1 VSICENQWLYT
12 FGYLSVSICENQWLI
27 TNATEN
33 KMKDIWEE
41 QLKWLESGEPFVLAR
56 VIRTWRSAPRK
67 SGAGMLIGKG
77 TAKDSLPKVLGSV
90 SGGCIEGAVIE
101 EALDV
106 LESEESRK
114 LSFGVEDDLAL
125 SVGLSCGGE
134 VSVLLE
140 KHWAF
145 STMPATKKVW
155 NALQNCIRNNEPAIL
170 ISALPDES
178 RASADNKSPL
188 LILPEGENVGGMQN
202 NLEEASALAKEA
214 YKERE
219 NRIVEIGGE
228 EYFIQIFPR
237 RDQLLIIGAGHITI
251 PLVRFA
257 KELDFLTVVI
267 DPRTVFA
274 NPDRFPVPPDQLIAK
289 WPDDVL
295 PDFPLNEDTYAILL
309 THDPKIDDPAL
320 HILLKN
326 NLPYIG
332 ALGSSR
338 THAKRC
344 ARLEEAGFD
353 AASIAQIKG
362 PAGAD
367 IGAQTASEIALSMIA
382 EVVAAK
388 HGKLKR

>member
-1 VSICENQWLYT
+1 
-12 FGYLSVSICENQWLI
+12 
-27 TNATEN
+27 
-33 KMKDIWEE
+33 MRDIWEE
-41 QLKWLESGEPFVLAR
+41 QLKWVESGEPFVLAR
-56 VIRTWRSAPRK
+56 VIHTWRSAPRK

-77 TAKDSLPKVLGSV
+77 MRVAGSV

-101 EALDV
+101 EALDA
-106 LESEESRK
+106 LENGESRR
-114 LSFGVEDDLAL
+114 LSFGVEDELAL

-145 STMPATKKVW
+145 SADPNTKKVW
-155 NALQNCIRNNEPAIL
+155 DTLQNCIYNNNPAVL
-170 ISALPDES
+170 ISPLPAKTGSSTEEQDL
-178 RASADNKSPL
+178 L
-188 LILPEGENVGGMQN
+188 LIIPDGENVGGMQN
-202 NLEEASALAKEA
+202 NYEEAVSLAGQA

-219 NRIVEIGGE
+219 NKIVELGGKE
-228 EYFIQIFPR
+228 CFIQVFPR
-237 RDQLLIIGAGHITI
+237 RDQLVIIGAGHITI

-257 KELDFLTVVI
+257 KELDFHTIVI
-267 DPRTVFA
+267 DPRSVFA
-274 NPDRFPVPPDQLIAK
+274 APERFAVPPDQLIPK

-295 PDFPLNEDTYAILL
+295 PEIPLNEDTYAILL

-344 ARLEEAGFD
+344 ARLEEAGFGTD
-353 AASIAQIKG
+353 SIAQIKG

-367 IGAQTASEIALSMIA
+367 IGAQTAAEIALSMIA

-388 HGKLKR
+388 HGKL

>member
-1 VSICENQWLYT
+1 
-12 FGYLSVSICENQWLI
+12 
-27 TNATEN
+27 
-33 KMKDIWEE
+33 MRDIWAE
-41 QLKWLESGEPFVLAR
+41 QLNWVDSGKPFVLAR

-67 SGAGMLIGKG
+67 SGAGMIIGKG
-77 TAKDSLPKVLGSV
+77 MDKDSLPKVVGSV

-101 EALDV
+101 EALEV
-106 LESEESRK
+106 LESGESRT
-114 LSFGVEDDLAL
+114 LSYGVEDELAL

-140 KHWAF
+140 KHWAL
-145 STMPATKKVW
+145 STDPNTKNIW
-155 NALQNCIRNNEPAIL
+155 DTLQDCIRNNIPAIL
-170 ISALPDES
+170 ISPLPAENGS
-178 RASADNKSPL
+178 SGENQSPL
-188 LILPEGENVGGMQN
+188 LILPEAENAVDLQN
-202 NLEEASALAKEA
+202 NHEEANALAEEA

-228 EYFIQIFPR
+228 EFFIQVFPR

-257 KELDFLTVVI
+257 MDLDFLTVVI

-274 NPDRFPVPPDQLIAK
+274 NPERFPVPPDQLISK

-295 PDFPLNEDTYAILL
+295 PDLALNEDTYAILL

-353 AASIAQIKG
+353 ADSIAQIKG

-367 IGAQTASEIALSMIA
+367 IGAQTAAEIALSMIA

-388 HGKLKR
+388 HGKL

>member
-1 VSICENQWLYT
+1 
-12 FGYLSVSICENQWLI
+12 
-27 TNATEN
+27 
-33 KMKDIWEE
+33 MRDIWEE
-41 QLKWLESGEPFVLAR
+41 QLKWLESGEPFLLAR

-67 SGAGMLIGKG
+67 SGAGMLIAKG
-77 TAKDSLPKVLGSV
+77 VDNAPLPKVLGSV

-101 EALDV
+101 EALEV
-106 LESEESRK
+106 LVSGESRK
-114 LSFGVEDDLAL
+114 ISFGIEDDLAL

-134 VSVLLE
+134 VTVLLE

-145 STMPATKKVW
+145 STMLETKKVW
-155 NALQNCIRNNEPAIL
+155 NALQSCIRNNEPAIL
-170 ISALPDES
+170 ISALPKENGS
-178 RASADNKSPL
+178 SAENPTPL

-202 NLEEASALAKEA
+202 NFEEVSALAEEA

-219 NRIVEIGGE
+219 NKIVEIGGE
-228 EYFIQIFPR
+228 EYFMQIFPR

-274 NPDRFPVPPDQLIAK
+274 NPERFPVPPDQLISK
-289 WPDDVL
+289 WPEDVL

-326 NLPYIG
+326 KLTYIG

-353 AASIAQIKG
+353 TASIAQIKG

-367 IGAQTASEIALSMIA
+367 IGAETAAEIALSMIA

-388 HGKLKR
+388 HGKLK

>member
-1 VSICENQWLYT
+1 
-12 FGYLSVSICENQWLI
+12 
-27 TNATEN
+27 
-33 KMKDIWEE
+33 MRDIWEE

-67 SGAGMLIGKG
+67 SGAGMLIAKG
-77 TAKDSLPKVLGSV
+77 VDNAPLPKVLGSV

-101 EALDV
+101 EALEV
-106 LESEESRK
+106 LVSGESRK
-114 LSFGVEDDLAL
+114 ISFGIEDDLAL
-125 SVGLSCGGE
+125 SAGLSCGGE
-134 VSVLLE
+134 VTVLLE

-145 STMPATKKVW
+145 STMLETKKVW
-155 NALQNCIRNNEPAIL
+155 NALQSCIRNNEPAIL
-170 ISALPDES
+170 ISALPKENGS
-178 RASADNKSPL
+178 SAENPTPL

-202 NLEEASALAKEA
+202 NFEEVSALAEEA

-219 NRIVEIGGE
+219 NKIVEIGGE
-228 EYFIQIFPR
+228 EYFMQIFPR

-274 NPDRFPVPPDQLIAK
+274 NPERFPVPPDQLISK
-289 WPDDVL
+289 WPEDVL

-326 NLPYIG
+326 KLTYIG

-353 AASIAQIKG
+353 TASIAQIKG

-367 IGAQTASEIALSMIA
+367 IGAETAAEIALSMIA

-388 HGKLKR
+388 HGKLK

>member
-1 VSICENQWLYT
+1 
-12 FGYLSVSICENQWLI
+12 
-27 TNATEN
+27 
-33 KMKDIWEE
+33 MKDIWEE

-106 LESEESRK
+106 LESEKSRK

>member
-1 VSICENQWLYT
+1 
-12 FGYLSVSICENQWLI
+12 
-27 TNATEN
+27 
-33 KMKDIWEE
+33 MRDIWAE
-41 QLKWLESGEPFVLAR
+41 QLNWVDSGKPFVLAR

-67 SGAGMLIGKG
+67 SGAGMIIGKG
-77 TAKDSLPKVLGSV
+77 MDKDSLPKVAGSV

-101 EALDV
+101 EALEV
-106 LESEESRK
+106 LESGESRT
-114 LSFGVEDDLAL
+114 LSYGVEDDLAL

-140 KHWAF
+140 KHWAL
-145 STMPATKKVW
+145 STDPNTKNIW
-155 NALQNCIRNNEPAIL
+155 DTLQDCIRNNNPAIL
-170 ISALPDES
+170 ISPLPAENGS
-178 RASADNKSPL
+178 SGENKSPQ
-188 LILPEGENVGGMQN
+188 LILPEAENPVDLKG
-202 NLEEASALAKEA
+202 
-214 YKERE
+214 
-219 NRIVEIGGE
+219 
-228 EYFIQIFPR
+228 
-237 RDQLLIIGAGHITI
+237 TI

-257 KELDFLTVVI
+257 MDLDFLTVVI

-274 NPDRFPVPPDQLIAK
+274 NRERFTVPPDQLISK

-295 PDFPLNEDTYAILL
+295 QDFPLNEDTYAILL

-326 NLPYIG
+326 NLQYIG
-332 ALGSSR
+332 VLGSSR

-353 AASIAQIKG
+353 ADSIAQIKG

-367 IGAQTASEIALSMIA
+367 IGAQTAAEIALSMIS

-388 HGKLKR
+388 HGKL

>member
-1 VSICENQWLYT
+1 
-12 FGYLSVSICENQWLI
+12 
-27 TNATEN
+27 
-33 KMKDIWEE
+33 MRDIWEE

-67 SGAGMLIGKG
+67 SGAGMLIAKG
-77 TAKDSLPKVLGSV
+77 IENTSLPKVLGSV

-101 EALDV
+101 EALDA
-106 LESEESRK
+106 LESGESRR
-114 LSFGVEDDLAL
+114 LSFGVEDELAL

-134 VSVLLE
+134 VTVLLE

-145 STMPATKKVW
+145 SADPNTQKVW
-155 NALQNCIRNNEPAIL
+155 ETLQNCISDNMPAIL
-170 ISALPDES
+170 ISPLPAENGLS
-178 RASADNKSPL
+178 TENQEPL

-202 NLEEASALAKEA
+202 NLEEVTALAEEA

-228 EYFIQIFPR
+228 EYFMQIFPR

-257 KELDFLTVVI
+257 KELGFLTVVI

-274 NPDRFPVPPDQLIAK
+274 NPERFPVPPDKLISK

-320 HILLKN
+320 HILLKQ

-338 THAKRC
+338 THSKRC
-344 ARLEEAGFD
+344 ARLLEAGFD
-353 AASIAQIKG
+353 SASIAQIKG

-367 IGAQTASEIALSMIA
+367 IGAETASEIALSMIA

-388 HGKLKR
+388 HGKLK

>member
-1 VSICENQWLYT
+1 
-12 FGYLSVSICENQWLI
+12 
-27 TNATEN
+27 
-33 KMKDIWEE
+33 MRDIWAE
-41 QLKWLESGEPFVLAR
+41 QLNWVDSGKPFVLAR

-67 SGAGMLIGKG
+67 SGAGMIIGKG
-77 TAKDSLPKVLGSV
+77 IDKDSLPKVVGSV

-106 LESEESRK
+106 LESGESLR

-134 VSVLLE
+134 VTVLLE

-145 STMPATKKVW
+145 STDPETNKVW
-155 NALQNCIRNNEPAIL
+155 NTLQDCIQNNEPAIL
-170 ISALPDES
+170 ISPLPAES
-178 RASADNKSPL
+178 GSSAGNQSPV
-188 LILPEGENVGGMQN
+188 LILPEGENVGSIQN
-202 NLEEASALAKEA
+202 NLDVAVAMAEEA

-219 NRIVEIGGE
+219 NRIAEIGGE
-228 EYFIQIFPR
+228 EFFIQVFPR

-267 DPRTVFA
+267 DPRAVFA
-274 NPDRFPVPPDQLIAK
+274 NPERFPVAPDHLISK
-289 WPDDVL
+289 WPEDILADW
-295 PDFPLNEDTYAILL
+295 PLNEDTYAILL

-320 HILLKN
+320 HILLKH

-338 THAKRC
+338 THTKRC

-367 IGAQTASEIALSMIA
+367 IGAQTAAEIALSMIA

-388 HGKLKR
+388 HGKLKQFF

>member
-1 VSICENQWLYT
+1 
-12 FGYLSVSICENQWLI
+12 
-27 TNATEN
+27 
-33 KMKDIWEE
+33 MRDIWEE

-67 SGAGMLIGKG
+67 SGAGMLIAKG
-77 TAKDSLPKVLGSV
+77 VDNAPLPKVLGSV

-101 EALDV
+101 EALEV
-106 LESEESRK
+106 LVSGESRK
-114 LSFGVEDDLAL
+114 ISFGIEDDLAL

-134 VSVLLE
+134 VTVLLE

-145 STMPATKKVW
+145 STMLETKKVW
-155 NALQNCIRNNEPAIL
+155 NALQNCISNNEPAIL
-170 ISALPDES
+170 ISALPKENGS
-178 RASADNKSPL
+178 SAENPTPL

-202 NLEEASALAKEA
+202 NFEEVSALAEEA

-219 NRIVEIGGE
+219 NKIVEIGGE
-228 EYFIQIFPR
+228 EYFMQIFPR

-251 PLVRFA
+251 PLVGFA

-274 NPDRFPVPPDQLIAK
+274 NPERFPVPPDQLISK
-289 WPDDVL
+289 WPEDVL

-326 NLPYIG
+326 KLTYIG

-353 AASIAQIKG
+353 TASIAQIKG

-367 IGAQTASEIALSMIA
+367 IGAETAAEIALSMIA

-388 HGKLKR
+388 HGKLK

>member
-1 VSICENQWLYT
+1 
-12 FGYLSVSICENQWLI
+12 
-27 TNATEN
+27 
-33 KMKDIWEE
+33 MRDIWEE
-41 QLKWLESGEPFVLAR
+41 QLKWIESGEPFVLAR
-56 VIRTWRSAPRK
+56 VIQTWRSAPRK

-77 TAKDSLPKVLGSV
+77 MRVAGSV

-101 EALDV
+101 EALDA
-106 LESEESRK
+106 LESGESRR

-145 STMPATKKVW
+145 SADPNTTKVW
-155 NALQNCIRNNEPAIL
+155 DTLQNCISNNKPAIL
-170 ISALPDES
+170 ISALPHENGSSTEDQ
-178 RASADNKSPL
+178 AIL
-188 LILPEGENVGGMQN
+188 LILPDGENVGSIQN
-202 NLEEASALAKEA
+202 NHEEAVALAEEA

-219 NRIVEIGGE
+219 NRIVELGGK
-228 EYFIQIFPR
+228 EYFIQVFPR
-237 RDQLLIIGAGHITI
+237 RDLLLIIGAGHITI
-251 PLVRFA
+251 PLVGFA
-257 KELDFLTVVI
+257 KELDFHTIVI
-267 DPRTVFA
+267 DPRGVFA
-274 NPDRFPVPPDQLIAK
+274 TPERFAVPPDQLISK

-295 PDFPLNEDTYAILL
+295 PELPLNEDTYAILL

-353 AASIAQIKG
+353 AATIAQIKG

-367 IGAQTASEIALSMIA
+367 IGAQTAAEIALSMIA

-388 HGKLKR
+388 HGKL